1 MPGARLPD
9 LAPALAIRRPIRDV
23 SIAVIAMGVV
33 VVAASWLS
41 DAAQR
46 GALDAGVADALSY
59 AVVWAPLLAALVVG
73 CAGMRAASV
82 RDRLALRAKSIDIAW
97 GLGGALFA
105 RAVVLLATVA
115 ITGRTGLG
123 SQPSLDGG
131 PHGWQA
137 VAAILFPVVLGP
149 MIEELF
155 FRGYLQR
162 ALEAACGAKVSA
174 RVATATAVGV
184 SAILFAAMHVIVEA
198 GPDVPATLTLAI
210 GTLVFGVVAGA
221 IVARTGRL
229 TGAIVAHV
237 VFNAIAVA
245 LTWPY

>member
-1 MPGARLPD
+1 MPGTRLPD
-9 LAPALAIRRPIRDV
+9 LTPALAIRRPIRDV
-23 SIAVIAMGVV
+23 SMAIIATGVV

-41 DAAQR
+41 DAARR
-46 GALDAGVADALSY
+46 GAFDPGVADTLSY
-59 AVVWAPLLAALVVG
+59 VVVWAPFLAAVVVG

-82 RDRLALRAKSIDIAW
+82 RDRLALRAKPIDIAW
-97 GLGGALFA
+97 GLGGGLFA

-123 SQPSLDGG
+123 SQPALDGG
-131 PHGWQA
+131 PHGLQA

-149 MIEELF
+149 VIEELF

-162 ALEAACGAKVSA
+162 AIEAACRAKASA
-174 RVATATAVGV
+174 RVATTTAIGV
-184 SAILFAAMHVIVEA
+184 SASLFAAMHVIVE
-198 GPDVPATLTLAI
+198 GGRDVPATLTLAI
-210 GTLVFGVVAGA
+210 GTLLFGVVAGA